1 MIFGV
6 LKVKEVREMFGVMSG
21 GRMEDFS
28 QYNQNFSHELTGE
41 NDWMDV
47 HLNTLF
53 LELQDIYTATYIFR
67 TVDSAW
73 DKKVQEKEVPGHSA
87 VRTILYEALVYR
99 VILGLSKIFANQ
111 KEYSLSKATNQIE
124 QIYKN
129 NSEVKNII
137 DEILQKF
144 DCSPMIPKIRIFR
157 DKFFAHLDK
166 ESVISYFRIDPAAAM
181 KDMDCDEIEEWLLLI
196 GKLYKSCF
204 GVELTRN
211 SQMPSK
217 DDIVY
222 TFFWK

>member
-1 MIFGV
+1 M
-6 LKVKEVREMFGVMSG
+6 K
-21 GRMEDFS
+21 DFS
-28 QYNQNFSHELTGE
+28 QYNQDFSHELTSE
-41 NDWMDV
+41 KDWMDI

-53 LELQDIYTATYIFR
+53 LELQDIYTAIYIFK
-67 TVDSAW
+67 TVDSEW
-73 DKKVQEKEVPGHSA
+73 DRKVQEKEVPGYSA

-99 VILGLSKIFANQ
+99 VILGLNKIFANQ

-129 NSEVKNII
+129 DSKVKNII
-137 DEILQKF
+137 EEIRQKF
-144 DCSPMIPKIRIFR
+144 NSSPMIPKIRMFR

-166 ESVISYFRIDPAAAM
+166 ESVISYFRIDPTTAM
-181 KDMDCDEIEEWLLLI
+181 KDIDCDEIEEWLSLI
-196 GKLYKSCF
+196 GKLYKICF
-204 GVELTRN
+204 GVELECN